1 MTDQLEV
8 LFPKSIPVQVGDETV
23 TIAPFKFGQIN
34 KVIKVATPLFGLLK
48 SQVDLTQSES
58 EVGTQVLELVLTN
71 GGDALAEILTIS
83 TNKPLSWVEDLE
95 NDKVIEL
102 LVATVEV
109 NKDFFIKK
117 VLPLIQRYLP
127 NRSN

>member
-1 MTDQLEV
+1 MTDQLDI
-8 LFPKSIPVQVGDETV
+8 LFPGTTQVVVNEET
-23 TIAPFKFGQIN
+23 INLAPFKFGQIN

-48 SQVDLTQSES
+48 TQVDLSKTES
-58 EVGTQVLELVLTN
+58 EVGAQVIELILVN
-71 GGDALAEILTIS
+71 GGDALIDIICIA
-83 TNKPLSWVEDLE
+83 TNKSTQWVEDLD

-102 LVATVEV
+102 LVGIVEV

-127 NRSN
+127 IKNN